1 MELNELIHDL
11 RARGSDTT
19 AVEAKTASRGLPT
32 SLTPTLSAFA
42 NMPGG
47 GLVILG
53 LDETSD
59 FRATGV
65 PDAAAVAAALA
76 SRARQ
81 AFDPPIR
88 LSVDVEKFEGVD
100 LVVARVHEA
109 PASAKPC
116 IVRKTGQAFLRFADG
131 DFALSRLEMD
141 GFAANRTR
149 PRFDE
154 ELVPGTTRQDLDAE
168 RVKDFLVTARSMDRR
183 LPLST
188 TTRCSERPASSMKTT

>member
-42 NMPGG
+42 NKPGG

-53 LDETSD
+53 LDEASD

-88 LSVDVEKFEGVD
+88 LSVESID
-100 LVVARVHEA
+100 
-109 PASAKPC
+109 SPC
-116 IVRKTGQAFLRFADG
+116 QGR
-131 DFALSRLEMD
+131 
-141 GFAANRTR
+141 
-149 PRFDE
+149 
-154 ELVPGTTRQDLDAE
+154 GTTPIPH
-168 RVKDFLVTARSMDRR
+168 RSFGRTLR
-183 LPLST
+183 SVH
-188 TTRCSERPASSMKTT
+188 